1 MRKAAVILT
10 AMGLGFLAVGPADAR
25 YDGAAS
31 YRRAHASAWS
41 TMHAAERGNA
51 RAQAILGFMYEH
63 GRSVPQDFRRAA
75 KWYYRA
81 AEQGEPHGQHFLG
94 LLYDKGRGVPQD
106 YIEAYKWLN
115 LAAARAGRRDR
126 DYYIRMRN
134 ALASK
139 MTLAAIDEA
148 QARARAWQPVR
159 AGW

>member
-1 MRKAAVILT
+1 
-10 AMGLGFLAVGPADAR
+10 MGLGFLAVGPADAR

-63 GRSVPQDFRRAA
+63 GR
-75 KWYYRA
+75 
-81 AEQGEPHGQHFLG
+81 GEPHGQHFLG

-134 ALASK
+134 
-139 MTLAAIDEA
+139 
-148 QARARAWQPVR
+148 
-159 AGW
+159 

>member
-1 MRKAAVILT
+1 MRKAAVIAATMVL
-10 AMGLGFLAVGPADAR
+10 AWLAVDPAAAR

-31 YRRAHASAWS
+31 YSRAHPRAWNV
-41 TMHAAERGNA
+41 MRAAERGNA

-63 GRSVPQDFRRAA
+63 GRGVPQDFRRAA

-94 LLYDKGRGVPQD
+94 LLYDKGFGVKQD
-106 YIEAYKWLN
+106 YVEAHKWLN

-139 MTLAAIDEA
+139 MPLAAIDEA
-148 QARARAWQPVR
+148 QARARAWHPVR
-159 AGW
+159 EGW